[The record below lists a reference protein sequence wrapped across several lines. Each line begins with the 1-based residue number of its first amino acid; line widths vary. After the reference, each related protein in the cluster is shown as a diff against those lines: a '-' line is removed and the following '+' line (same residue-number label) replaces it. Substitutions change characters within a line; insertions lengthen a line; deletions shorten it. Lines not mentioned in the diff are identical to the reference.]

1 MDHINNDTKV
11 DRNSYRC
18 SYKFSSV
25 DDAWLLSLVISV
37 KKAKTGRYFD
47 MNTITIGDLSQADR
61 TLFSIEYSYNFP
73 R

>member
-1 MDHINNDTKV
+1 
-11 DRNSYRC
+11 
-18 SYKFSSV
+18 V

-61 TLFSIEYSYNFP
+61 TLFSIEYSNNFP